1 MKHEPKYLLTTEF
14 NGVFFLNS
22 NDGRYPTITVTASK
36 GVPLTEEEKLAY
48 SDDLQVYGPKLVI
61 LPYKKKSSVK
71 EKDVV
76 VEAKQEDTST
86 EIENKLEEKNQLPK
100 EDVKKKVIELKK
112 RYSAEPDKKVRKE
125 IKKEIESLLNYNA

>member
-48 SDDLQVYGPKLVI
+48 SDDFQVYGPKLVL
-61 LPYKKKSSVK
+61 LPYKNKSPIK
-71 EKDVV
+71 LEEV
-76 VEAKQEDTST
+76 VEAKKEETSK

-112 RYSAEPDKKVRKE
+112 KYSAEPDKKVRKQ

>member
-1 MKHEPKYLLTTEF
+1 MKHEPKYLLSTEF

-22 NDGRYPTITVTASK
+22 NDGRYPTITVTSSK

-48 SDDLQVYGPKLVI
+48 SDDLQVYGPKLVL
-61 LPYKKKSSVK
+61 LPYKKKYSPK
-71 EKDVV
+71 EKEV
-76 VEAKQEDTST
+76 VEAKQEDTSKD
-86 EIENKLEEKNQLPK
+86 IENKLEEKNHLPK

-112 RYSAEPDKKVRKE
+112 KYSAEPDKKVRKE

>member
-14 NGVFFLNS
+14 NGVFFINS
-22 NDGRYPTITVTASK
+22 NDSRHPTITVTSSK

-48 SDDLQVYGPKLVI
+48 SDDLQVYGPKLVL
-61 LPYKKKSSVK
+61 LPYKKKTST
-71 EKDVV
+71 KDVGVV
-76 VEAKQEDTST
+76 VETKQEDARSD
-86 EIENKLEEKNQLPK
+86 IENKLEEKNQLPK

-112 RYSAEPDKKVRKE
+112 KYSAEPDKKVRKE

>member
-48 SDDLQVYGPKLVI
+48 SDDLQVYGPKLVL
-61 LPYKKKSSVK
+61 LPYKKKSSPK
-71 EKDVV
+71 EKEV
-76 VEAKQEDTST
+76 VEAKQEETSK

-100 EDVKKKVIELKK
+100 EDVKKRVIELKK
-112 RYSAEPDKKVRKE
+112 KYSAEPDKKVRKE

>member
-76 VEAKQEDTST
+76 VETKQEDTST